1 MYLVAPTVLRV
12 APEELSAR
20 TRARFGAELRRAG
33 GFAQL
38 CLLGAQACL
47 DAAGPGESLG
57 VLWSSGHGAAH
68 AARAALADW
77 LQSGEPVMPFTFIA
91 TQPHLT
97 AALLAQRSHPI
108 ARSAFLYLGA
118 DAWPWLLRLAQ
129 AWLGECEQVLVGW
142 VEESNAESN
151 AEGAA
156 HQSDWCVVRRR
167 PAPVRCEVLRDG
179 SDAVA
184 ASTADWISRLAAWHA
199 APRAALELR
208 GGADAWR
215 FAALA

>member
-12 APEELSAR
+12 APDELSAQ

-47 DAAGPGESLG
+47 DAAGPGDSLG
-57 VLWSSGHGAAH
+57 VLWSSGRGAAH
-68 AARAALADW
+68 AARAALAEW
-77 LQSGEPVMPFTFIA
+77 LRSGEPVMPFTFIA
-91 TQPHLT
+91 TQPHL
-97 AALLAQRSHPI
+97 AGALLAQRSHPV
-108 ARSAFLYLGA
+108 ARTAFLHLGA

-142 VEESNAESN
+142 VEESNG
-151 AEGAA
+151 EGAA
-156 HQSDWCVVRRR
+156 HQSDWCIVRRR
-167 PAPVRCEVLRDG
+167 PAPVRCEAARDG
-179 SDAVA
+179 VDAVA

-199 APRAALELR
+199 APHAALALR